1 MRILGICGSLRKA
14 SYNRRLLVAA
24 QGLVPAGVTIEI
36 AELRDIPIFDQD
48 VQEAGD
54 PPAVAA
60 LKGRVRDSEGLLL
73 ATPEYNWGVPGP
85 LKNTIDWLSRPP
97 RESPL
102 VRKPVALMGAT
113 TGPWGTVR
121 AQLALRQILLF
132 PQMQVLPSPWV
143 HVTMAKD
150 KFASDGAL
158 TDEQTKQ
165 QIRDLLA
172 AFERWIAQVTPPV

>member
-14 SYNRRLLVAA
+14 SYNRLLLSSA
-24 QGLVPAGVTIEI
+24 QGLVPDGMTLEI
-36 AELRDIPIFDQD
+36 AEMRGIPVFDED
-48 VQEAGD
+48 VQAAGD
-54 PPAVAA
+54 PEAVAA
-60 LKGRVRDSEGLLL
+60 LKERVRDADGLLI

-97 RESPL
+97 KDTPL
-102 VRKPVALMGAT
+102 LRKPVALMGAT

-143 HVTMAKD
+143 HVTLAKD
-150 KFASDGAL
+150 KFGPDGAL
-158 TDEQTKQ
+158 TDEPTTQ
-165 QIRDLLA
+165 QVRDLLA
-172 AFERWIAQVTPPV
+172 AFARWIGQVTPRA

>member
-14 SYNRRLLVAA
+14 SYNRWLLTAA
-24 QGLVPAGVTIEI
+24 QGLVPAEMTLEI
-36 AELRDIPIFDQD
+36 AEMHGIPVFDQD

-54 PPAVAA
+54 PEAVAA
-60 LKGRVRDSEGLLL
+60 LKARVRDADGLLI

-97 RESPL
+97 KDSPL
-102 VRKPVALMGAT
+102 LRKPVALMGAT
-113 TGPWGTVR
+113 TGPWGTTR

-132 PQMQVLPSPWV
+132 PQMRVLPSPWV

-150 KFASDGAL
+150 KFGPDGAL
-158 TDEQTKQ
+158 TDQATKDQ
-165 QIRDLLA
+165 LRELLA
-172 AFERWIAQVTPPV
+172 AFESWITQVTPRP